1 MPDRSRNI
9 VVPTGIRSGRLGQ
22 EAGGALLAE
31 VPVADIHGTVRL
43 VALTLCAGL
52 VTAAIV
58 VWRSLV

>member
-9 VVPTGIRSGRLGQ
+9 VVPAGIHPGGLGQ

-31 VPVADIHGTVRL
+31 VRGTVRL

>member
-9 VVPTGIRSGRLGQ
+9 AVPTGGHPGGLGQ
-22 EAGGALLAE
+22 EAGGALLTA
-31 VPVADIHGTVRL
+31 VHGTVRL

-52 VTAAIV
+52 LTVLVV